1 MRFEGC
7 AGIISGLGWQLVF
20 ALSALALL
28 LCVSQPLGAQDRGNG
43 QDTLVNATTS
53 DLDVPPETPMIEEA
67 RVGLYLSP
75 PFVMKDKDSYTG
87 MAVELW
93 EALARESDVDFE
105 YAEYSSLSDLVA
117 AIQRGDAD
125 VAVTSL
131 TITEDRV
138 ARVDFTQPWFD
149 SGLQIMVSDD
159 GSGGF
164 SAVFQGLADSGHLEA
179 LAWLALVIIVAT
191 LAITLFD
198 RRFDKEFPEGWPEG
212 LSESFYSVMSIATSG
227 KSPSRKNLF
236 GWPGRILSAFWLLC
250 GVAVLAYITS
260 AITSVMTTLALTNQI
275 TGLADL
281 PGKEVGVISGSTAAE
296 FATLSSFRTADY
308 EDIDGAVNALVA
320 GEVDAIIGD
329 APVLD
334 YYAHTREQHDV
345 TVVGE
350 LFHPEKYGFALA
362 HTSPYTRA
370 ISVDIVGARDDGTV
384 EELRVKY
391 FGEPN

>member
-1 MRFEGC
+1 MKCEGR
-7 AGIISGLGWQLVF
+7 ADITSQLVWQLAAGF
-20 ALSALALL
+20 ISLALL
-28 LCVSQPLGAQDRGNG
+28 LCVHQPLGAQDTANDQNKTFGG
-43 QDTLVNATTS
+43 TTS

-75 PFVMKDKDSYTG
+75 PFVMKEGNDYTG

-93 EALARESDVDFE
+93 ETLARESDVAFE
-105 YAEYSSLSDLVA
+105 YAEFGSYPDLLSAVQSGEVDL
-117 AIQRGDAD
+117 G
-125 VAVTSL
+125 VTSL

-138 ARVDFTQPWFD
+138 SRVDFTQPWFD
-149 SGLQIMVSDD
+149 GGLQIMVSDEAT
-159 GSGGF
+159 SGF
-164 SAVFQGLADSGHLEA
+164 SAVFQGLVDSGHLEA
-179 LAWLALVIIVAT
+179 FAWLAFIIVVAT

-198 RRFDKEFPEGWPEG
+198 RRFDKDFPEGWPEG

-236 GWPGRILSAFWLLC
+236 GWPGRIFSAFWLLC

-275 TGLADL
+275 NGLADL
-281 PGKEVGVISGSTAAE
+281 PGKEVGVLSGSTAEE
-296 FATLSSFRTADY
+296 FATRSSFRTVGY
-308 EDIDGAVNALVA
+308 ENIDAAVSALVN

-350 LFHPEKYGFALA
+350 LFEPDKYGFALA

-370 ISVDIVGARDDGTV
+370 ISVDIVGAREHGTV
-384 EELRVKY
+384 EELRSKY